1 MIELER
7 KGCHYVSFSTFKM
20 VELLISRE
28 MKGVSVPRERLS
40 VSFSLK
46 FGLDLNGIFSFRTVT
61 HGSVDKSFHCEICG
75 KSFQARRQ
83 FVAHRY
89 SHVKQTQRC
98 PVCKKRFYNSERLA
112 THISMHDNID
122 DLPEPEIGAVT
133 AHVNE
138 DGELIITQDVS
149 QSNQALILTPSSLLH
164 VIQAP
169 VGDEA
174 SATADAGAH
183 DHNAEDVDQSAR
195 PEDGRPQWAF
205 EVVIEPRP

>member
-1 MIELER
+1 
-7 KGCHYVSFSTFKM
+7 
-20 VELLISRE
+20 
-28 MKGVSVPRERLS
+28 MKGVSVPREWLS

-46 FGLDLNGIFSFRTVT
+46 FGLDLNGISSFRTVT

-122 DLPEPEIGAVT
+122 
-133 AHVNE
+133 E

-174 SATADAGAH
+174 SAAADAGAH